1 MTEALYNQ
9 YPAMF
14 YLDLCGETR
23 VFAAIHGSS
32 VGIELDQFIPEFGQI
47 MFRGAPIIAAN
58 ILGAV

>member
-23 VFAAIHGSS
+23 VFADVHGNS
-32 VGIELDQFIPEFGQI
+32 VGRKIDQFIPEFGQI
-47 MFRGAPIIAAN
+47 MFREAN